1 MRIHFY
7 GGIGDR
13 LGRSVEFD
21 LPDDAATVGDLRRL
35 LSRAYPDAAGEI
47 ASRLRACVGDEI
59 VGEAYELSRADT
71 VEFLPPLSG
80 G

>member
-7 GGIGDR
+7 GGIGDY
-13 LGRSVEFD
+13 LGRSIHFD
-21 LPDDAATVGDLRRL
+21 LPEGAATVADLRRL
-35 LSRAYPDAAGEI
+35 LCKAYPDAAGEF
-47 ASRLRACVGDEI
+47 ASRLRACVADEI
-59 VGEAYELSRADT
+59 VGEAYELSEAET